1 MIVRSF
7 RVVMT
12 KEAIITPSFKKKKKI
27 VSNDAAEI
35 GKKKKKKVFI

>member
-12 KEAIITPSFKKKKKI
+12 KEAIITPSFKKKKNTSSYDLAVMRTNTQKKI
-27 VSNDAAEI
+27 
-35 GKKKKKKVFI
+35 